1 MSKDKVNLI
10 KITKLKSGDKKYSA
24 EFEVIKASG
33 KVSKKT
39 AKFGG
44 AGMPDFTTHKDTE
57 RREHYISLHKKDLKT
72 GDPTRAGFLS
82 IYILWN
88 KPSFSEAVS
97 DYKKRLNSYNKTGKF
112 PTIITGSKLLKF
124 GTQLLQFGTPSSNIP
139 FEETSLNILPPDIQR
154 KIEKDVIKSNLDKKL
169 LKMKLKNFL
178 TKVRDENVSK
188 KNLPLYKVLDFT
200 DTNTIIYLKLAA
212 KILKRSDFTPN
223 SLWLKVILNLLDKL
237 NSSENPRLTE
247 DTPIEVIDLVLD
259 TRQQLSIFFK
269 EVFNLNFDFDEDE
282 HEWYGGTY
290 EKRNG
295 YDLINSVKNYQFI
308 KLITNN

>member
-1 MSKDKVNLI
+1 MRKDKVKLI
-10 KITKLKSGDKKYSA
+10 KITKLKSDDKNYSA
-24 EFEVIKASG
+24 DFEVIKASG

-39 AKFGG
+39 VKFGG
-44 AGMPDFTTHKDTE
+44 AGMPNFTTHKDTE

-72 GDPTRAGFLS
+72 RDPTRAGFLS

-112 PTIITGSKLLKF
+112 PTKITGSKLLKF
-124 GTQLLQFGTPSSNIP
+124 GTSLSNIP

-154 KIEKDVIKSNLDKKL
+154 KIEKDVIKSNLSEKL
-169 LKMKLKNFL
+169 LKMNLKNFL

-188 KNLPLYKVLDFT
+188 KKLPLYKVLDFR

-237 NSSENPRLTE
+237 NSTSENPRLTE

-269 EVFNLNFDFDEDE
+269 EVFNLSFDFDEDE

-295 YDLINSVKNYQFI
+295 IDLSTSVKNDQFI